1 MFRKTTR
8 PFVLFVILV
17 FAAGLST
24 LAADKMPLEKAGT
37 IGLVAPNELC
47 VELAAN
53 ILGMDSEDADDNYT
67 YDAIKELTNILCGQ
81 FITSLFGEDM
91 IFDLSPPS
99 VEAINRERWNRLI
112 SDEKTTGFVIDDLPA
127 LIYTSMDG

>member
-37 IGLVAPNELC
+37 IGQPEGKIAFIRDKNIYYMNVDGTNQTLLFEATNADGRRIHVVHNWSWDPARVTLPQTMTDLLT
-47 VELAAN
+47 VESATLDALD
-53 ILGMDSEDADDNYT
+53 LGPWDVRV
-67 YDAIKELTNILCGQ
+67 L
-81 FITSLFGEDM
+81 GE
-91 IFDLSPPS
+91 
-99 VEAINRERWNRLI
+99 
-112 SDEKTTGFVIDDLPA
+112 
-127 LIYTSMDG
+127 